1 MTSVRIARG
10 VNLLPS
16 DIDNALYFLS
26 ESAHKHLINIDNPSK
41 RVIEQ
46 LSEVVIDIEL
56 LEIIKCRK
64 RIEDVVVF
72 GLENF

>member
-1 MTSVRIARG
+1 MKVITLKIENV
-10 VNLLPS
+10 
-16 DIDNALYFLS
+16 LYFLS
-26 ESAHKHLINIDNPSK
+26 ESARKHLIHIDNPSK

>member
-1 MTSVRIARG
+1 MKVITLKIENV
-10 VNLLPS
+10 
-16 DIDNALYFLS
+16 LYFLS
-26 ESAHKHLINIDNPSK
+26 ESAHKHLIHIDNPSK